1 VQHLGL
7 QGGKDQKLRL
17 LNLDNLSGQGGPGFT
32 GGEVGTPISVPQ
44 LGQVLTTPTVWKNPA
59 DGSTWVFVA
68 NYLGTSALQLVYD
81 AVGNPSLSLKWKIAA
96 HSATPT
102 LANGVLYLAPTTT
115 ASGRTT
121 R

>member
-1 VQHLGL
+1 
-7 QGGKDQKLRL
+7 
-17 LNLDNLSGQGGPGFT
+17 
-32 GGEVGTPISVPQ
+32 
-44 LGQVLTTPTVWKNPA
+44 VLTTPTVWKNPA
-59 DGSTWVFVA
+59 DGSTSVFVA